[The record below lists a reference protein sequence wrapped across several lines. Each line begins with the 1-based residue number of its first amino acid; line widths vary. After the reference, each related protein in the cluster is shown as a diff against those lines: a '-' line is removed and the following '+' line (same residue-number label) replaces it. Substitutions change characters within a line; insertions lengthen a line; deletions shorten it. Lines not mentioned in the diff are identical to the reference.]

1 MDTFQRLLIV
11 GAGGTGSILAPLAA
25 RYCTFA
31 INDKVEVIIADGDTY
46 ESHNATRQPV
56 GPGAVGRNKAAV
68 LAEQLQQQGLPC
80 RAHEDFINRSNIHSL
95 ITYGTIVLAA
105 VDNHQS
111 RRMMLERIDELVAAG
126 SGPILWI
133 SPANSSGTSLDK
145 VRGNTLWYGSWA
157 TGHRPGQGPGQG
169 PVPSGPVGAV
179 QGSDL
184 GGPERSGRAAA
195 PASPQAESVSHIE
208 APLARCG
215 MDAREAV
222 KNIAEARG
230 EIPRKGSCALL
241 APGEPQLLVANVH
254 AAAWA
259 LTVLAAVWEERMP
272 REMSSVNWSLE
283 GVVYS

>member
-1 MDTFQRLLIV
+1 MNTFQRLLIV

-31 INDKVEVIIADGDTY
+31 INDKIEVIIADGDTY

-111 RRMMLERIDELVAAG
+111 RRMMLERIDELVAFD

-133 SPANSSGTSLDK
+133 SPANSSGTSLDH
-145 VRGNTLWYGSWA
+145 VRGNTLWYGS
-157 TGHRPGQGPGQG
+157 TGHRPGQGPAS
-169 PVPSGPVGAV
+169 SGPAGAV
-179 QGSDL
+179 PGSDP
-184 GGPERSGRAAA
+184 GGPDQPGGAA
-195 PASPQAESVSHIE
+195 PATSPQAEPPSHIK
-208 APLARCG
+208 APRGGGRCG

-259 LTVLAAVWEERMP
+259 LTVLAAVWEEKMP